1 MNPTNT
7 HLNDAALERLA
18 REVDLLAQSDSARDG
33 LEARVFGATL
43 PLLQQQPTL
52 RLVGET
58 TRVTV
63 TRRRSLWSA
72 TPMRIAAGFALVA
85 TAALTYIA
93 ARPAPAPLDNNVR
106 VIAASSNPGEEW
118 AIVSSLFDDGTR
130 AELDDIF
137 AATSSLQSSINSMGL
152 SDLLD
157 DEGAM

>member
-1 MNPTNT
+1 MTDHNP

-18 REVDLLAQSDSARDG
+18 REVDLLAQADSARDG
-33 LEARVFGATL
+33 LEGRIVAATL

-63 TRRRSLWSA
+63 TRRRTLWTA
-72 TPMRIAAGFALVA
+72 TPMRIAAGVALAA
-85 TAALTYIA
+85 TAALTYLA
-93 ARPAPAPLDNNVR
+93 ARPAPAPFNDNVR
-106 VIAASSNPGEEW
+106 VVTASSTPGEEW

-130 AELDDIF
+130 TELDDLS
-137 AATSSLQSSINSMGL
+137 AATSGLESSINSMGL

-157 DEGAM
+157 EGAM